1 VVVIYIRIETIVDV
15 IQYDRIVGDELVYN
29 MMMIPMDIGRDDR
42 NDDGWEHNDDIT
54 CE

>member
-1 VVVIYIRIETIVDV
+1 M
-15 IQYDRIVGDELVYN
+15 IQYDRIVIEELVYK
-29 MMMIPMDIGRDDR
+29 MIIIPMVIGRDDR